1 MQRENPNLD
10 LTQLFETERAEV
22 ARKAQ
27 HKKAFA
33 SYKAFQFL
41 KHGIELKSRGAV
53 APVVAQPKIQPAPFK
68 SADPYDFPPL

>member
-1 MQRENPNLD
+1 MQKENPDLD
-10 LTQLFETERAEV
+10 LTQLFETERAEA

-41 KHGIELKSRGAV
+41 KHGVEYKAKTY
-53 APVVAQPKIQPAPFK
+53 AQKVEEE
-68 SADPYDFPPL
+68 